1 MTYCK
6 RVNENGEVE
15 CLLTYD
21 FDFTQSA
28 DPLEI
33 IITQE
38 EYERILSEIVPDEPT
53 LDDPNADISA
63 EEALEIILGGAQA

>member
-21 FDFTQSA
+21 EDFTVSA

-38 EYERILSEIVPDEPT
+38 EYEQILSEIVPEEPET
-53 LDDPNADISA
+53 ELVKSETDK
-63 EEALEIILGGAQA
+63 ALEEMGVVLYE

>member
-6 RVNENGEVE
+6 RVNENGELE

-38 EYERILSEIVPDEPT
+38 EYEQILSEIVPEEPEEPDEPVMSET
-53 LDDPNADISA
+53 DK
-63 EEALEIILGGAQA
+63 ALEEMGVVLYE

>member
-21 FDFTQSA
+21 EDFTVSN
-28 DPLEI
+28 DPMEI

-38 EYERILSEIVPDEPT
+38 EYEQILSEIVPEEPEQT
-53 LDDPNADISA
+53 EPVKSETDK
-63 EEALEIILGGAQA
+63 ALEEMGVVLYE

>member
-6 RVNENGEVE
+6 RVNENGDLE

-38 EYERILSEIVPDEPT
+38 EYERILSEIAPVKSET
-53 LDDPNADISA
+53 EAIS
-63 EEALEIILGGAQA
+63 

>member
-21 FDFTQSA
+21 EDFTVSN
-28 DPLEI
+28 DPMEI

-38 EYERILSEIVPDEPT
+38 EYEQILSEIVPEEEPSEPVKSEI
-53 LDDPNADISA
+53 DK
-63 EEALEIILGGAQA
+63 ALEEMGVVLYE